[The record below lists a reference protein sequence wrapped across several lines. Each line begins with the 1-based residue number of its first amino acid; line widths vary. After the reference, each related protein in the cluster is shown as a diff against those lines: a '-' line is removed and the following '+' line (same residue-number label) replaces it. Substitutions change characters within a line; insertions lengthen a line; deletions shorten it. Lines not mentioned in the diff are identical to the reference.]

1 MLSSS
6 DFIISQTNNESTMI
20 ITKLFILENSLRSN
34 EVMLNYQILK
44 NFTKS
49 RIIETPEKIYDIK

>member
-1 MLSSS
+1 MDLYTS
-6 DFIISQTNNESTMI
+6 
-20 ITKLFILENSLRSN
+20 NSLWSN

-49 RIIETPEKIYDIK
+49 RIIETSENIYDHKKDLD